1 MTVIARDDSPPG
13 GHLVTH
19 KLRSNIGV
27 DAQCFVVHV
36 LTNCNILHLGSDNA
50 LSGIVALSALAFRHP
65 RLAQPWQS
73 LLQIDVDIRI
83 TVRAT
88 SVVDKNGSVVVA
100 RFLAV
105 GHGYGWHEAYASHTY
120 TQKGVVLALKIYFLG
135 MWIMDFDILVHSVGL
150 IILQICCI
158 SFIGLSAR
166 TTHPLSAT
174 PSTPVDKMSGISSR
188 VIPPMA
194 MRGS

>member
-36 LTNCNILHLGSDNA
+36 LTNCYILHLWSDNT

-65 RLAQPWQS
+65 RFAQPWQS